1 MVLSCKYRFSRLLIW
16 GLCGFR
22 REELVKEND
31 VYFCVP
37 EGRLIKII
45 GDIGCK
51 FVPRTFMTLNGTNLV

>member
-1 MVLSCKYRFSRLLIW
+1 MVVSCKYRFSRLLIW

-37 EGRLIKII
+37 EGQLIKII
-45 GDIGCK
+45 G
-51 FVPRTFMTLNGTNLV
+51 V